1 MPIHRQLPILVC
13 LTMFFGFS
21 AEAQS
26 DEKEKLRMAIQTKPE
41 DSIKVFTYYSYG
53 ELFELDAPD
62 SADFYYQ
69 KGLALAKKLNSIKG
83 QLSYASYAIVL
94 LNNKGKY
101 LEALELTK
109 EAASLAEQFGFKR
122 DLTIT
127 YINIA
132 NEWQYLGDIQAAA
145 DYYLKAAGLS
155 AEMGEK
161 RFERVSLNNLASVFI
176 ELKENEKVISYARQ
190 ALLIAREL
198 KDDYAIASCLI
209 NLGVGKTNKG
219 DYDSA
224 IRDFQQVYDIGV
236 KDDDYILMLDGLNG
250 LADVNTARKDLKQG
264 AKYYRQ
270 VLVLAREK
278 EAAGYE
284 MMAQAG
290 LSYVYR
296 DLNLPD
302 SAIKAVQSAI
312 ALGKGMGAGLDLKS
326 YYLHASELYESRGD
340 LAQALSFRKQYEVLN
355 DSLLGEKSK
364 TSVQLAEARY
374 QTEKKEQQ
382 LQLQH
387 AQIRQKNTVNAIFI
401 GSTVALLLILFL
413 IWRTYAQRRRLQEQK
428 IDQLE
433 KEKLLFAT
441 QSLLKGQEAERNRL
455 AKDLHDGLGGL
466 LSGVKLQLGAMKGN
480 LILSEEMGRSFNL
493 ALVKLDESINEMRR
507 VAHNM
512 MPEALLKLGL
522 QQALQDYCEGLSA
535 SQEFTINGE
544 FHGLEKRM
552 DASTEIVVYRIVQEL
567 LNNAVKHAGAS
578 RILAQV
584 MRHDANLT
592 ITVED
597 NGQGFDPAQ
606 AKTGAGMAN
615 IRSRVDYLKGQIDI
629 QSTSG
634 KGTSVHIDCIIE
646 DHG

>member
-1 MPIHRQLPILVC
+1 MPIHRQLLILVC
-13 LTMFFGFS
+13 FTMLFGFS

-109 EAASLAEQFGFKR
+109 EAASLAEQFGYKR

-127 YINIA
+127 YVNIA

-224 IRDFQQVYDIGV
+224 ILDFQQVYDIGV

-270 VLVLAREK
+270 ALVLAREK

-302 SAIKAVQSAI
+302 SAIQAVQSAI
-312 ALGKGMGAGLDLKS
+312 ALGKGMGAGLELKS
-326 YYLHASELYESRGD
+326 YYLHASELYESQGD

-364 TSVQLAEARY
+364 TSVQLAEAKY

-597 NGQGFDPAQ
+597 NGQGFDPARV
-606 AKTGAGMAN
+606 KTGAGMAN

-629 QSTSG
+629 QSTPG

>member
-1 MPIHRQLPILVC
+1 MQVHRHLFILIC
-13 LTMFFGFS
+13 LTTLIRFS
-21 AEAQS
+21 AGAQS
-26 DEKEKLRMAIQTKPE
+26 EEREKLRIAIQTAKE
-41 DSIKVFTYYSYG
+41 DTVKVFTYYSYG
-53 ELFELDAPD
+53 EFFELDAPD

-109 EAASLAEQFGFKR
+109 EAALLAEKYGYKR

-132 NEWQYLGDIQAAA
+132 NEWQYLGDIQSAA
-145 DYYLKAAGLS
+145 DYYLKAARLS
-155 AEMGEK
+155 AEIGEK

-176 ELKENEKVISYARQ
+176 ELKENEKVISYAKQ
-190 ALLIAREL
+190 ALQIGREL

-224 IRDFQQVYDIGV
+224 ILDFQQVYDIGV
-236 KDDDYILMLDGLNG
+236 KEEDYILMLDGLNG
-250 LADVNTARKDLKQG
+250 LADVNTARKDLKRG
-264 AKYYRQ
+264 AQYYRQ
-270 VLVLAREK
+270 TLVLAREK

-296 DLNLPD
+296 DMNQPD
-302 SAIKAVQSAI
+302 SAILAVQSAI
-312 ALGKGMGAGLDLKS
+312 LLGKGMSAGLELKN
-326 YYLHASELYESRGD
+326 YYLLASELYESRGD
-340 LAQALSFRKQYEVLN
+340 LEQALSFRKQYEVLN

-364 TSVQLAEARY
+364 TSVQLAEAKY

-382 LQLQH
+382 LQLQQ
-387 AQIRQKNTVNAIFI
+387 AQIRQKNTVSVIFI
-401 GSTVALLLILFL
+401 GSTVALLVILFL
-413 IWRTYAQRRRLQEQK
+413 IWRTYSQRRRLQEQK

-567 LNNAVKHAGAS
+567 LNNAVKHAGAT

-584 MRHDANLT
+584 MRHDGNLT

-597 NGQGFDPAQ
+597 NGRGFDPIQ
-606 AKTGAGMAN
+606 TKTGAGMAN
-615 IRSRVDYLKGQIDI
+615 IRSRVDYLKGQMDV
-629 QSTSG
+629 QSTPG
-634 KGTSVHIDCIIE
+634 KGTSVHIDCLIE
-646 DHG
+646 DNG